1 MVKKNDMMRKN
12 LCQSIWKSLG
22 RYIAIAVIIALGAG
36 IFVGLRSTRNDM
48 VATGQIY
55 TDEYNMFD
63 LRLLSSYGWAQEQVE
78 QVRGLDGV
86 QDAEGVFYIDL
97 IVEKE
102 EEGSDSVY
110 RFYTIPENI
119 NRLSLRGGRMPERD
133 DECLADGFRN
143 GDSILGTQITVS
155 DSNDP
160 DSLDILRCKTYTVVG
175 YVGTPLY
182 MDMNRGSTSVGNGN
196 ISNYF
201 FVPAN
206 AIDNDYFTEIH
217 VTVPGDYNIYTDRY
231 DHAMSDMSDQLEPAV
246 TSLAEERLKQV
257 REEAESLYNDGL
269 QEYLD
274 GLKEYEDA
282 KKEADEKFHDAFQE
296 LLDGED
302 ELRSSEKKLKD
313 GELEIEIGRIS
324 LSDSRLMLVDSRKKL
339 AAARKE
345 ANEQMTSASKSMSE
359 SAQSISAELISI
371 ESEIAALD
379 VEIAALDAEIT
390 RLQLLVDMGQTEL
403 VGELE
408 EKKALREEKAAERAA
423 LEARRAAIQQESS
436 NIEQKLAQMVIQLA
450 QAESQFAAAEAEI
463 SAGEAQLIVYE
474 KELDKQETRIQEG
487 WEELEQGK
495 QDWNE
500 GFREYMD
507 ARLEAKQEFDEAEAE
522 LADAQK
528 ELQDARDAIDEMTE
542 NELFILDR
550 NSNIG
555 YSSLD
560 SSSNIVAGVS
570 RVFPVFFLLVAA
582 LVCIT
587 TMTRMVDEER
597 TQIGTLKAL
606 GYSDWAIISK
616 YLIYAGSSALIG
628 CSVGAVVGSAVF
640 PVTLWEAYKIMIF
653 ITPKITLRIDWALCA
668 AVVFAYTAVMLF
680 VTWYCCRRE
689 LKEVP
694 AELIRPKSPTA
705 GKQLL
710 FEKWKIWG
718 KVSFLNKV
726 AIRNIFRYHQRLA
739 MMLLGIGGCVAL
751 LMTGFGLRDSIMD
764 LVDIQFEEV
773 VRYDLEV
780 YFQSGRTEE
789 QQEAFRD
796 ELRTCSEDILF
807 FSQSSV
813 DLDVGNQTRSI
824 TMIAAPEEI
833 TGFIDFHKGKS
844 VVGYPGKNQVL
855 ISSGMADM
863 TGLDVGD
870 QVTIR
875 NLDLE
880 KLELTVSG
888 IYDNYVYNYAI
899 VSPETIEEQWGREA
913 EKQMAYVMLRDG
925 QDAYAAGALVSG
937 LSGVMNVSVNEEV
950 ARMVSKMMEALNLII
965 LVVVFCAGLLAVIV
979 LYNLTN
985 INITER
991 IREIATIKVLGFNA
1005 METAM
1010 YVFKE
1015 NMVLSLMGCCVGMLM
1030 GKMLLSFVIS
1040 QIKIDMIWLEA
1051 RLTMPSYIYSI
1062 VITLIIGI
1070 LVDLLFYFR
1079 LEKINMA
1086 EALKSVE

>member
-1 MVKKNDMMRKN
+1 MRKN
-12 LCQSIWKSLG
+12 LCQSIKKSLG

-36 IFVGLRSTRNDM
+36 MFVGLRSTRNDM
-48 VATGQIY
+48 VATGQVY

-63 LRLLSSYGWAQEQVE
+63 LRLLSSYGWGQEQLE
-78 QVRGLDGV
+78 QIRGLDGI
-86 QDAEGVFYIDL
+86 QDAEGIFYMDL

-102 EEGSDSVY
+102 DEGSDSVF

-155 DSNDP
+155 DTNDP
-160 DSLDILRCKTYTVVG
+160 DSLEMLRYKTYTVVG

-182 MDMNRGSTSVGNGN
+182 MDMNRGNTSVGNGN

-217 VTVPGDYNIYTDRY
+217 LTVPGDYEIYTKQY
-231 DHAMSDMSDQLEPAV
+231 DTAMSDLSDRLEPAL
-246 TSLAEERLKQV
+246 TSLAEERLNQV
-257 REEAESLYNDGL
+257 REEAERQYQDGL
-269 QEYLD
+269 QEYRD
-274 GLKEYEDA
+274 GLKEYQDA

-302 ELRSSEKKLKD
+302 QLRSSEKKLKD
-313 GELEIEIGRIS
+313 GELELQIGRIS

-339 AAARKE
+339 AQARKD
-345 ANEQMTSASKSMSE
+345 ANEQMTTASKSMQKTAQDISE
-359 SAQSISAELISI
+359 DMVSVEG
-371 ESEIAALD
+371 EIAAINSELAIL
-379 VEIAALDAEIT
+379 EAEIM
-390 RLQLLVDMGQTEL
+390 RLQILVDMGQTENSA
-403 VGELE
+403 ELE
-408 EKKALREEKAAERAA
+408 DKKAQRDEKLTERAA
-423 LEARRAAIQQESS
+423 LEEKRSSIQQQASQ
-436 NIEQKLAQMVIQLA
+436 IEQKLADAVVQLA
-450 QAESQFAAAEAEI
+450 MAENQFAAAEAEI
-463 SAGEAQLIVYE
+463 TAGEAQLIVYE
-474 KELDKQETRIQEG
+474 KELDKQQTRIQEG
-487 WEELEQGK
+487 WEELEKGK
-495 QDWNE
+495 QDWND

-522 LADAQK
+522 LLDADQK
-528 ELQDARDAIDEMTE
+528 LQDARKAIDEMTE
-542 NELFILDR
+542 NDLFILDR
-550 NSNIG
+550 NSNMG
-555 YSSLD
+555 YCSLD

-628 CSVGAVVGSAVF
+628 CSAGAVVGSVVF
-640 PVTLWEAYKIMIF
+640 PVILWEAYKIMIF
-653 ITPKITLRIDWALCA
+653 ITPQITLRIDWVLCA
-668 AVVFAYTAVMLF
+668 LVVLTYTAVMLF
-680 VTWYCCRRE
+680 VTWYCCRKE
-689 LKEVP
+689 LEEVP
-694 AELIRPKSPTA
+694 AELIRPKSPAA
-705 GKQLL
+705 GKQLI

-739 MMLLGIGGCVAL
+739 MMLMGIGGCVAL
-751 LMTGFGLRDSIMD
+751 LMTGFGLRDSLMD
-764 LVDIQFEEV
+764 LVDIQFDEV
-773 VRYDLEV
+773 IQYDLEV

-789 QQEAFRD
+789 QQEDFRS
-796 ELRTCSEDILF
+796 ELRAYSEDILF
-807 FSQSSV
+807 FSQSSA
-813 DLDVGNQTRSI
+813 DLDAGNQTKSI
-824 TMIAAPEEI
+824 TLIVAPEEV
-833 TGFIDFHKGKS
+833 TGFIDFHKGKTAID
-844 VVGYPGKNQVL
+844 YPGKNQVL

-863 TGLDVGD
+863 TGLKPGD

-875 NLDLE
+875 NMDLE

-888 IYDNYVYNYAI
+888 IYDNHVYNYAI
-899 VSPETIEEQWGREA
+899 ISPETMAEQWNREP
-913 EKQMAYVMLRDG
+913 EKQMAYVRLRDG
-925 QDAYAAGALVSG
+925 QDAYAAGALASG

-950 ARMVSKMMEALNLII
+950 AGMVSKMMEAMNLII

-1005 METAM
+1005 VETAM

-1015 NMVLSLMGCCVGMLM
+1015 NMVLSLMGCGAGMLL
-1030 GKMLLSFVIS
+1030 GHLLLSFVIS
-1040 QIKIDMIWLEA
+1040 QIKIDMIWLET
-1051 RLTMPSYIYSI
+1051 RLTIPSYIYSI
-1062 VITLIIGI
+1062 VFTLMIGI